1 MSPTRFFDRP
11 LIDNLNSRYWAELG
25 GHRGNVLS
33 LRLRR
38 SLSWLTPAVAQEDD
52 PDSVF
57 IFCWIAF
64 NALYVE
70 DSSGGRRDSE
80 RQIFD
85 AYFSKIIG
93 LDENN
98 AVYSAIWQN
107 FTGPIRV
114 LLNNRYVFE
123 PFWKHYNGVDG
134 YENWETRF
142 EASKRRVR
150 SALATT
156 DTVRVLTTMFDR
168 LYVLRNQMI
177 HGGATWDGSVNRRQ
191 VNDGAAI
198 MAFLVPLFIE
208 LMMDN
213 PKEDWGKPYYPSID
227 FDADRRV

>member
-1 MSPTRFFDRP
+1 M
-11 LIDNLNSRYWAELG
+11 G

-38 SLSWLTPAVAQEDD
+38 SLSWLTPAVAHEDD

-64 NALYVE
+64 NALYAE
-70 DSSGGRRDSE
+70 DPSGGQSDGE
-80 RQIFD
+80 QQIFES
-85 AYFSKIIG
+85 YFSKILS
-93 LDENN
+93 LD
-98 AVYSAIWQN
+98 AKKALTRAIWLKFSN
-107 FTGPIRV
+107 PIQS
-114 LLNNRYVFE
+114 LLNNQYVFQ
-123 PFWKHYNGVDG
+123 PFWNHYNGVEG
-134 YENWETRF
+134 NKNWHRWLED
-142 EASKRRVR
+142 RRRAVNDDIAKGNIEV
-150 SALATT
+150 AL
-156 DTVRVLTTMFDR
+156 RTMFDR

-208 LMMDN
+208 LMIDN